1 MNPKISDFR
10 LAKIFS
16 SNNVEGNTTRRV
28 VGT

>member
-10 LAKIFS
+10 LAKIYS
-16 SNNVEGNTTRRV
+16 KNDYEGSTQRI